1 MEFKRDLYQNLLTW
15 KAKERL
21 KPLLLMGARQI
32 GKTTLLKSFGK
43 AEYEDV
49 VYLNLERQP
58 EIHSFFTSSKDPQA
72 ILNNLSLLHGR
83 AIEPNKTLVILD
95 EIQECRDALIALKY
109 FAEDLPDIHIAGAG
123 SLLGL
128 TIGNDRSFP
137 VGKVEFMDMY
147 PLSYSEYLQAADL
160 KKYKTFHHFLDSDHI
175 DQIPE
180 AFFIPLQE
188 TFKEYLLLAGMPE
201 VAAHFLEHRNVLEAQ
216 KIQDQILRAYQ
227 LDFVKHA
234 DGATSTKIQYIWNS
248 LPSQLAKENKK
259 FLYKVVRTGARARE
273 YEEAIQWLVQAGLVS
288 KHSKVEKVGI
298 PLKAYEDL
306 TAFKLYAF
314 ETGLLMRLAGL
325 DPRTFIDG
333 DQFFTEFKGSLAE
346 NYVAQSL
353 KKTYGR
359 SPHYWTSEGKAEIDF
374 LIEDS
379 GNCIPV
385 EVKSGTETKAKSL
398 AVYKDLY
405 APKLRIRVSNLNLN
419 MTDDLL
425 NVPLFYSE
433 NFDVFIHKSLV
444 KLK

>member
-1 MEFKRDLYQNLLTW
+1 MEFKRDLYQHLLAW
-15 KAKERL
+15 KAKERR

-109 FAEDLPDIHIAGAG
+109 FAEDLSDIHIAGAG

-234 DGATSTKIQYIWNS
+234 DGATSTKIQHIWNS

-259 FLYKVVRTGARARE
+259 FLYKVVRSGARARE

-306 TAFKLYAF
+306 TAFKIYAF

-325 DPRTFIDG
+325 DLRTFIDG

-353 KKTYGR
+353 KKIYGR

-374 LIEDS
+374 LIEDR
-379 GNCIPV
+379 GNCIPI

-405 APKLRIRVSNLNLN
+405 APEIRIRVSNLNLN
-419 MTDDLL
+419 MRDDLL

-433 NFDVFIHKSLV
+433 YLDVFIHKFLAE
-444 KLK
+444 